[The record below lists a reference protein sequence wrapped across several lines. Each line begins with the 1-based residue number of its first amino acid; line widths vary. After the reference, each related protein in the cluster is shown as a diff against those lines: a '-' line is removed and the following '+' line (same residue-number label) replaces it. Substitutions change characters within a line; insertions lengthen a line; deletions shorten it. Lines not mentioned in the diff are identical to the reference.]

1 MATPVD
7 HDIDP
12 ASVRLVRSRGGAC
25 IGWAAAI
32 WLNRRGSATPEGR
45 TQEAFV
51 IPPVAPLPG
60 TSSLPVSSASSS
72 SSGSAD
78 QFTGMLQ
85 NALSAVSQSQEG
97 AAAAENAVATG
108 APGASTSTALV
119 LSDKAELNW
128 TALVA
133 VRNEVVSAYQTIMN
147 MQI

>member
-1 MATPVD
+1 
-7 HDIDP
+7 
-12 ASVRLVRSRGGAC
+12 
-25 IGWAAAI
+25 
-32 WLNRRGSATPEGR
+32 
-45 TQEAFV
+45 V

-60 TSSLPVSSASSS
+60 VNPVTTGAATSS

-108 APGASTSTALV
+108 APGSSISTALV
-119 LSDKAELNW
+119 LSDKAEVNW

-133 VRNEVVSAYQTIMN
+133 VRNEVVSAYSTIMN

>member
-1 MATPVD
+1 M
-7 HDIDP
+7 
-12 ASVRLVRSRGGAC
+12 
-25 IGWAAAI
+25 
-32 WLNRRGSATPEGR
+32 
-45 TQEAFV
+45 
-51 IPPVAPLPG
+51 IPPVTPLPG
-60 TSSLPVSSASSS
+60 IGALNPTAAGSGA
-72 SSGSAD
+72 SGSAS
-78 QFTGMLQ
+78 QFAGLLQ

-128 TALVA
+128 TALVS

>member
-1 MATPVD
+1 
-7 HDIDP
+7 
-12 ASVRLVRSRGGAC
+12 
-25 IGWAAAI
+25 
-32 WLNRRGSATPEGR
+32 
-45 TQEAFV
+45 V

>member
-1 MATPVD
+1 MAE
-7 HDIDP
+7 
-12 ASVRLVRSRGGAC
+12 A
-25 IGWAAAI
+25 
-32 WLNRRGSATPEGR
+32 R
-45 TQEAFV
+45 TREALV
-51 IPPVAPLPG
+51 IPPVTPLTSVG
-60 TSSLPVSSASSS
+60 SLNTATSSGT
-72 SSGSAD
+72 SGSAS
-78 QFTGMLQ
+78 QFTGLLQ

-128 TALVA
+128 TALVS